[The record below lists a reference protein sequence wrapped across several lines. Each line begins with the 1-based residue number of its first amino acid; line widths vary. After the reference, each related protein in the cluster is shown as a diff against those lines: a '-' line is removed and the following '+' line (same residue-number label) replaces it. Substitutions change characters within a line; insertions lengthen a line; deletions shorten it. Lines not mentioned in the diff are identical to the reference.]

1 MPGISQE
8 ALGDLN
14 NSFRR
19 SLVQEDLIFLS
30 VLLVVPSFSFPL
42 CLRIFSQLYVHTK

>member
-1 MPGISQE
+1 ME
-8 ALGDLN
+8 ALGDLD

-30 VLLVVPSFSFPL
+30 VLLVVLPFPIFPL
-42 CLRIFSQLYVHTK
+42 CLRIFSQ